1 MIKDIL
7 LRLAVWVSI
16 IVVTFLGIFGYKQI
30 TKPKV
35 EKPTF
40 TLNYNAKEFTDFKDI
55 EKLKLD
61 GHKMLF
67 NGTYN
72 DALLGLPGKNI
83 ENFTEYQNA
92 IYSPLV
98 LYVGDHAYNSD
109 SGFSVNEIEN
119 SKSSRSVSKDLKTI
133 LLAMEEGKTWQ
144 DIGINE
150 KCLTGEIKLTIPD
163 ENNNLRPYVKELF
176 LINLGEE
183 VSSENIDTLLERA
196 ENLMKKCNVT
206 EDIHNFLKMNSERD
220 DFQKVAVVA
229 PEYLMK
235 IDTGTTFYTSEN
247 SDKKQTYFVPIYPTK
262 TVSLNYSLYLNNNF
276 DKEKQN
282 SIFKLY
288 SGEEIFLKTGF
299 RTTYQKIAAKNI
311 DSSTINDI
319 QIKNIPQELKNKVH
333 KDYMYSENIQEVPS
347 SGETIDTI
355 WTAGEITLIIFLC
368 LLGLC
373 LIFLFISLAFMW

>member
-7 LRLAVWVSI
+7 LRLTVWVSI
-16 IVVTFLGIFGYKQI
+16 IIITFLGIFGYKQI

-40 TLNYNAKEFTDFKDI
+40 TLNYDSKELVNADNI
-55 EKLKLD
+55 IKLKLKD
-61 GHKMLF
+61 HKMLF

-72 DALLGLPGKNI
+72 DALIGFPGKNI
-83 ENFTEYQNA
+83 TGFTEYQNI

-98 LYVGDHAYNSD
+98 LYVGDHAFNSD

-150 KCLTGEIKLTIPD
+150 KCLSGEIKLTIPD
-163 ENNNLRPYVKELF
+163 ENNNWRPFVKELF

-183 VSSENIDTLLERA
+183 ISSENIETLLERV
-196 ENLMKKCNVT
+196 ENLMKKCNTT
-206 EDIHNFLKMNSERD
+206 EDIHNFLKMNTERD
-220 DFQKVAVVA
+220 DFQKVAVIA
-229 PEYLMK
+229 PEFLMK
-235 IDTGTTFYTSEN
+235 KDTGTTFYTSEN
-247 SDKKQTYFVPIYPTK
+247 NDEEQTYFVPIYPTK

-276 DKEKQN
+276 DKDKQN
-282 SIFKLY
+282 SVFRLY
-288 SGEEIFLKTGF
+288 SGEEMLLKTGF

-311 DSSTINDI
+311 DSCTIDDI
-319 QIKNIPQELKNKVH
+319 QIKNMPQEFKNKIY
-333 KDYMYSENIQEVPS
+333 KDYVYSENIQETPS
-347 SGETIDTI
+347 SGESIETI
-355 WTAGEITLIIFLC
+355 WTAGEIILIIFVCILA
-368 LLGLC
+368 LC
-373 LIFLFISLAFMW
+373 LIFMFISLALMW